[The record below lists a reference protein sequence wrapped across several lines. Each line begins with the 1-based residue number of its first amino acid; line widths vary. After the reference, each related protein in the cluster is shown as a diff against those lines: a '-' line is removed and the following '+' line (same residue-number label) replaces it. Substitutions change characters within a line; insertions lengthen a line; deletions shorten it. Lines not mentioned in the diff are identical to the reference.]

1 MGYGNNCDCISDPN
15 RFGREL
21 FPSVI
26 RHKIGIR
33 VILGGNDDQLI
44 QECLNG
50 HTEAFGQL
58 VLKYQERVYQ
68 SVARLLGNRTDASDV
83 TQETFVQ
90 AYEKLS
96 SFRGESAFY
105 SWLFRIA
112 WNNAMTWRRKRRPA
126 NSLESMREST
136 GVEPTDRNPLAAPEH
151 PLEVTERQA
160 LVRRALESLTEE
172 YRAVL
177 VLKEMED
184 LSYEEIA
191 GIVNCPVGT
200 VRSRIHRG
208 REELRQRL
216 RRLLDASEYS
226 T

>member
-1 MGYGNNCDCISDPN
+1 MTIVSGTD
-15 RFGREL
+15 E
-21 FPSVI
+21 
-26 RHKIGIR
+26 
-33 VILGGNDDQLI
+33 QLI

-50 HTEAFGQL
+50 HPEAFGQL
-58 VLKYQERVYQ
+58 VGKYQQRLYH
-68 SVARLLGNRTDASDV
+68 SVVRLMGNHTDATDV
-83 TQETFVQ
+83 TQEAFIQ

-96 SFRGESAFY
+96 GFRGESAFY

-126 NSLESMREST
+126 NSLETLREST

-160 LVRRALESLTEE
+160 LVRKALQGLPEE
-172 YRAVL
+172 YREVL

-191 GIVNCPVGT
+191 RIVNCPIGT

-216 RRLLDASEYS
+216 SRVLESQE
-226 T
+226 

>member
-1 MGYGNNCDCISDPN
+1 
-15 RFGREL
+15 
-21 FPSVI
+21 
-26 RHKIGIR
+26 
-33 VILGGNDDQLI
+33 LGGNDDQLI

>member
-1 MGYGNNCDCISDPN
+1 
-15 RFGREL
+15 
-21 FPSVI
+21 
-26 RHKIGIR
+26 
-33 VILGGNDDQLI
+33 
-44 QECLNG
+44 
-50 HTEAFGQL
+50 
-58 VLKYQERVYQ
+58 
-68 SVARLLGNRTDASDV
+68 
-83 TQETFVQ
+83 
-90 AYEKLS
+90 
-96 SFRGESAFY
+96 
-105 SWLFRIA
+105 
-112 WNNAMTWRRKRRPA
+112 
-126 NSLESMREST
+126 MREST

-216 RRLLDASEYS
+216 RRLLDASE
-226 T
+226 

>member
-1 MGYGNNCDCISDPN
+1 VS
-15 RFGREL
+15 
-21 FPSVI
+21 
-26 RHKIGIR
+26 
-33 VILGGNDDQLI
+33 GNDNQLI

-50 HTEAFGQL
+50 NTEAFGQL
-58 VLKYQERVYQ
+58 VQKYQERIYQ

-83 TQETFVQ
+83 TQEAFVQ

-136 GVEPTDRNPLAAPEH
+136 GVEPTDRNPVSAPEH
-151 PLEVTERQA
+151 PLEVSERQA
-160 LVRRALESLTEE
+160 MVRRALDSLTEE

-216 RRLLDASEYS
+216 QRLLEAQEN
-226 T
+226 